1 LLLPLPG
8 QAQRQ
13 DISLDKDWESFA
25 LPSQPGKEWTMLPP
39 LENYQGWSKVNIPH
53 NWDQYEGYRRLQH
66 GNFHGIAVY
75 KRNITLKQPKTGKRF
90 FLFLEGVGSFARVSL
105 NGKEVGSHAGGRTS
119 FTIDVTDQL
128 FTDGRT
134 NKLQVIASHPPNIKT
149 LPWVCGGC
157 SDERGFSEGSQPLGI
172 FRPVHLLITNEVKI
186 SPFGV
191 HAWADIKDSEV
202 KLNVNTSLKSYSFQE
217 RKLLVVQRLLSQDGR
232 LVDRFQ
238 VDRLIGKGDS
248 VTIAQ
253 SLRLKKMPER
263 WSVER
268 PYLYTI
274 ETIVMENNKVID
286 RVSTPFGFRTIN
298 WKTTTNQFL
307 LNDKPVFINGIAE
320 YEHLLGQSHAFSREQ
335 IISRMNWVQ
344 SAGFNAFRDGHQ
356 PHNLLYGELC
366 DQRGIL
372 WWTQLS
378 AHVWYDTPEFRKNF
392 KELLRE
398 WVLERRNNPSVVL
411 WGLQNE
417 SKLPEDFAKE
427 CTELIRSLDPTASS
441 QRLVTTCNGGSG
453 TDWDVPQ
460 NWTGTYGGNTDEY
473 AKDLKKQVLVG
484 EYGAWRSIDLH
495 SEGGYKPDGPLSE
508 DRFTALMEK
517 KIRLAESVKDSVAGH
532 FFWLLTSHDNP
543 GRVQG
548 GEGLREMDRI
558 GPVNYKGL
566 LTPWEEPTDAYYMFR
581 SNFVSADRDPM
592 VYISSHTW
600 PNRWTTPGKRNGIVV
615 YSNCEEVELFNDLN
629 NASLGRRR
637 KNGLGSHFQWDSVNI
652 RYNVLYA
659 VGYQQGKAVAKD
671 TLVLFHLPEA
681 PGYQKLFND
690 DPSLLL
696 PARGYTY
703 IKRINCGGPDYVD
716 QYANNWSADK
726 EIAQSWT
733 RLFPELPANFASQRR
748 SFSPVKNT
756 KDWKLFQDFRYGKD
770 KLTYTFNDLPAG
782 EYMVE
787 LYFMEPWIGVG
798 GEVNAE
804 GKRVFDVAINGKTVI
819 DDLDIWAE
827 AGTNRVIK
835 KISKVKVNNGRI
847 VISFPESKSGQAL
860 ISAIAIASAQTG
872 KMLQSAPKEPVTS
885 DYSWQYWMDIGDRLF
900 EDNNIRF
907 NALPPVLYG
916 ANWIRFKNREI
927 TRDMIFGDTMALDLY
942 IAVQH
947 PEQYKDRLTGF
958 ENTNTT
964 IVTDEQ
970 GGKTYSVF
978 RKQIPAWNSVSVWAG
993 GDMIIMQQRAG
1004 KMQPAYDLKPVTPYR
1019 SNVAQISEGIMKD
1032 SLNGRLCCI
1041 IQGNTPVSIQWP
1053 VQTGVGDIYSVTLKY
1068 YYPGST
1074 VVKGRLQLYDA
1085 GGNRMMDEEVQFTF
1099 TREGKWNQFTVN
1111 TGTQINAGNYTVK
1124 LILEQAAGLA
1134 ISGIEIQ

>member
-1 LLLPLPG
+1 
-8 QAQRQ
+8 
-13 DISLDKDWESFA
+13 
-25 LPSQPGKEWTMLPP
+25 
-39 LENYQGWSKVNIPH
+39 
-53 NWDQYEGYRRLQH
+53 
-66 GNFHGIAVY
+66 
-75 KRNITLKQPKTGKRF
+75 
-90 FLFLEGVGSFARVSL
+90 
-105 NGKEVGSHAGGRTS
+105 
-119 FTIDVTDQL
+119 
-128 FTDGRT
+128 
-134 NKLQVIASHPPNIKT
+134 
-149 LPWVCGGC
+149 
-157 SDERGFSEGSQPLGI
+157 
-172 FRPVHLLITNEVKI
+172 
-186 SPFGV
+186 
-191 HAWADIKDSEV
+191 
-202 KLNVNTSLKSYSFQE
+202 
-217 RKLLVVQRLLSQDGR
+217 
-232 LVDRFQ
+232 
-238 VDRLIGKGDS
+238 
-248 VTIAQ
+248 
-253 SLRLKKMPER
+253 
-263 WSVER
+263 
-268 PYLYTI
+268 
-274 ETIVMENNKVID
+274 
-286 RVSTPFGFRTIN
+286 
-298 WKTTTNQFL
+298 
-307 LNDKPVFINGIAE
+307 
-320 YEHLLGQSHAFSREQ
+320 
-335 IISRMNWVQ
+335 
-344 SAGFNAFRDGHQ
+344 
-356 PHNLLYGELC
+356 
-366 DQRGIL
+366 
-372 WWTQLS
+372 
-378 AHVWYDTPEFRKNF
+378 
-392 KELLRE
+392 
-398 WVLERRNNPSVVL
+398 
-411 WGLQNE
+411 
-417 SKLPEDFAKE
+417 
-427 CTELIRSLDPTASS
+427 
-441 QRLVTTCNGGSG
+441 
-453 TDWDVPQ
+453 
-460 NWTGTYGGNTDEY
+460 
-473 AKDLKKQVLVG
+473 
-484 EYGAWRSIDLH
+484 
-495 SEGGYKPDGPLSE
+495 
-508 DRFTALMEK
+508 
-517 KIRLAESVKDSVAGH
+517 
-532 FFWLLTSHDNP
+532 
-543 GRVQG
+543 
-548 GEGLREMDRI
+548 
-558 GPVNYKGL
+558 
-566 LTPWEEPTDAYYMFR
+566 
-581 SNFVSADRDPM
+581 
-592 VYISSHTW
+592 
-600 PNRWTTPGKRNGIVV
+600 
-615 YSNCEEVELFNDLN
+615 
-629 NASLGRRR
+629 
-637 KNGLGSHFQWDSVNI
+637 
-652 RYNVLYA
+652 
-659 VGYQQGKAVAKD
+659 
-671 TLVLFHLPEA
+671 
-681 PGYQKLFND
+681 
-690 DPSLLL
+690 
-696 PARGYTY
+696 
-703 IKRINCGGPDYVD
+703 VD